1 MVDRAPSSSVP
12 IADDCR
18 LHGNAAFKLHRYEEA
33 TAFFTRGLESLGCSP
48 ENSQDGSSLRQTLLC
63 NRALAWYK
71 LGEWEESLQ
80 DARASLALATDP
92 AAVQKAAFRCAAACL
107 MAGRDTE
114 AAEHAARLGG
124 LVPDGRGPGLLTA
137 RLEALAHAR
146 ASAGPTGAMEADLQG
161 QVAALESDLDGGE
174 DEDVDVAAVLGFVRD
189 CLARAPFL
197 LAAVPRLQAHLLALL
212 PSHALLVS
220 AALEACA
227 AGAHVLWPLSLFDR
241 LAVIGCQSGDGQAE
255 PGAAALQLLAWSA
268 AKDPWV
274 AGQVIAAPLA
284 GRGSRSAAARV
295 VLALED
301 AAWVAGA
308 RAPTLLAALA
318 FVEAAAAAGAE
329 ALLATGGRPLQT
341 LVGLWDLAAA
351 AAATVAQAEE
361 ACSPAELAAE
371 VALPAAEREALRE
384 LRGKRAAVFDPRLV
398 RVRHATLRALR
409 AVVGHRGLVRAEL
422 PAVPGLLDVVKSL
435 HAASPQRMTRVSG
448 PDGSPGSYQK
458 RRYAADYT
466 DNPAGDYLLTL
477 DLPGS
482 EGLPEGPTLL
492 ESALGTLG
500 LLVRTSCE
508 AAQALAGAGAVPLL
522 RDLLEYSSPE
532 VVESASRLC
541 AALCARSKAA
551 RREVLESASSALLG
565 CALAAADD
573 PGLVGEAARRLAVIV
588 GDCPPAD
595 LVALT
600 AERGALWT
608 ALRACQAKTGG
619 GDAPDSAAIV
629 STFSKVLALVRGCLD
644 RAQCTQRLAPRQ
656 WPRGPGW
663 DAVPREVRTLVLPPP
678 AAGKDTQPL
687 AFPTLPKGFLR
698 RDGKAEERPVG
709 QASSYKNSS
718 VTIQELEATA
728 PPTPDAQ
735 SPGDTHSEASA
746 QTRCADDAHGP
757 ECLPDLRTVYDSTP
771 LDAATRRARSAWL
784 AKPEDSRVSWSQ
796 TSTDVSCLISLPQGT
811 RAAEVRVRFAPLRLA
826 ADLRWYGKLLDAEL
840 WAGVKATDATWCLE
854 DAELHILLPK
864 AAPGWWKALLRGGA
878 ERTYH
883 ELLHEA
889 VHADEPVTAYDELTD
904 DSKDLIDSIRERQ
917 AYIAAGMLDPKG
929 FDDFRVVIGE
939 NSLRG

>member
-1 MVDRAPSSSVP
+1 
-12 IADDCR
+12 
-18 LHGNAAFKLHRYEEA
+18 
-33 TAFFTRGLESLGCSP
+33 
-48 ENSQDGSSLRQTLLC
+48 
-63 NRALAWYK
+63 
-71 LGEWEESLQ
+71 
-80 DARASLALATDP
+80 
-92 AAVQKAAFRCAAACL
+92 
-107 MAGRDTE
+107 
-114 AAEHAARLGG
+114 
-124 LVPDGRGPGLLTA
+124 
-137 RLEALAHAR
+137 
-146 ASAGPTGAMEADLQG
+146 
-161 QVAALESDLDGGE
+161 
-174 DEDVDVAAVLGFVRD
+174 
-189 CLARAPFL
+189 
-197 LAAVPRLQAHLLALL
+197 
-212 PSHALLVS
+212 
-220 AALEACA
+220 
-227 AGAHVLWPLSLFDR
+227 
-241 LAVIGCQSGDGQAE
+241 
-255 PGAAALQLLAWSA
+255 
-268 AKDPWV
+268 
-274 AGQVIAAPLA
+274 
-284 GRGSRSAAARV
+284 
-295 VLALED
+295 
-301 AAWVAGA
+301 
-308 RAPTLLAALA
+308 
-318 FVEAAAAAGAE
+318 
-329 ALLATGGRPLQT
+329 
-341 LVGLWDLAAA
+341 
-351 AAATVAQAEE
+351 
-361 ACSPAELAAE
+361 
-371 VALPAAEREALRE
+371 
-384 LRGKRAAVFDPRLV
+384 
-398 RVRHATLRALR
+398 
-409 AVVGHRGLVRAEL
+409 
-422 PAVPGLLDVVKSL
+422 
-435 HAASPQRMTRVSG
+435 MTRVPG

-458 RRYAADYT
+458 RRYAADFT

-492 ESALGTLG
+492 ESALGMLG
-500 LLVRTSCE
+500 LLVRTSRE

-573 PGLVGEAARRLAVIV
+573 PELVGEAARRLAVLV

-595 LVALT
+595 LAALT
-600 AERGALWT
+600 AERGPLWT
-608 ALRACQAKTGG
+608 ALRACQAQTGG

-629 STFSKVLALVRGCLD
+629 STSSKVLALVRGCLD
-644 RAQCTQRLAPRQ
+644 RAQRAQRLAPRQ
-656 WPRGPGW
+656 WPHGPGW

-746 QTRCADDAHGP
+746 QTRCADDAHSP

-771 LDAATRRARSAWL
+771 VDAATRRARSAWL
-784 AKPEDSRVSWSQ
+784 AKPEDSRISWTQ

-826 ADLRWYGKLLDAEL
+826 AGLRWYGKLLDAEL

-917 AYIAAGMLDPKG
+917 AYIAAGMLDPEG